1 LGLIFES
8 EGLYDEAEHHYLAA
22 LAEAKDRGWEVE
34 MAYSQNDLGAL
45 YLHLNRPDQAV
56 SLLETAHATWT
67 AYDETLLQAKSG
79 ALLGLALLAIGKDSR
94 AQELA
99 QSSLDVFA
107 SGVPVGEQPQ
117 AWLWALY
124 RLLSGLKR
132 EAAAG
137 EVLQSGYDELQR
149 QAYAISDPGLRKKF
163 FYNVPLNYSILV
175 ASDKHAARN
184 RAISIKLARRAAP
197 LGRTLEADE
206 LVTVKWTINAP
217 EDEAFSKKDE
227 RRRHRLMR
235 LLQEAQQ
242 QGGAPTDDNL
252 ASALGVSRRTILR
265 DLQFLADK
273 LPISATRKRKK
284 RRPSAPDK
292 A

>member
-1 LGLIFES
+1 
-8 EGLYDEAEHHYLAA
+8 
-22 LAEAKDRGWEVE
+22 
-34 MAYSQNDLGAL
+34 
-45 YLHLNRPDQAV
+45 
-56 SLLETAHATWT
+56 
-67 AYDETLLQAKSG
+67 
-79 ALLGLALLAIGKDSR
+79 
-94 AQELA
+94 
-99 QSSLDVFA
+99 
-107 SGVPVGEQPQ
+107 
-117 AWLWALY
+117 
-124 RLLSGLKR
+124 
-132 EAAAG
+132 
-137 EVLQSGYDELQR
+137 
-149 QAYAISDPGLRKKF
+149 
-163 FYNVPLNYSILV
+163 V